1 MANRVNLDGTF
12 VTEEVS
18 IDNNQNPSKPFEE
31 ILEIYKQRKEKRD
44 KLKSKSVTVDDNI
57 ES

>member
-18 IDNNQNPSKPFEE
+18 IDNNQKPSKPFEE

-57 ES
+57 VS

>member
-12 VTEEVS
+12 ATEEVS
-18 IDNNQNPSKPFEE
+18 IDNAQGPTKSFEE

-44 KLKSKSVTVDDNI
+44 KLKSKK
-57 ES
+57 